1 MRVLMLG
8 WEFPPYVSGGLGTA
22 CYNIARSLSRKG
34 TEVLFFMPNMPGR
47 GRVDING
54 RLSVVGV
61 SGAAVG
67 QSFET
72 EHILR
77 ESRDLWASRL
87 VIQAVDSPLFPY
99 ATQETY
105 EESIQRMRSAGFSES
120 LVKGQQAGSES
131 RLQLTGGYGPN
142 LMDEVYRYGLTVAAL
157 AQKESFDV
165 IHAHDWMTYPA
176 AILVKRLTGKP
187 LVTHIHATE
196 FDRSG
201 LNKNA
206 AVARIEWAGM
216 NEADTVVAVSHYTKN
231 LVVQEYA
238 LPEKKVVVVHNAV
251 SRSEAQQQ
259 YKVPALCQQEKRVL
273 FMGRVTFQKGPD
285 YFVEA
290 ARMVL
295 NRIKGV
301 HFIMAGSG
309 DMLPKIVKRVAQLR
323 MGKHFHFTGFLRGAE
338 VDRMYAQSSLYVMPS
353 VSEPFGIAPLEALC
367 FDVPVL
373 ITRQSGVA
381 EVLKHALRVDFW
393 DVREMANTICA
404 VLSYPTLMQEVV
416 SRCREEIKDI
426 TWDKAAMRLND
437 VYRGLTGKG
446 E

>member
-8 WEFPPYVSGGLGTA
+8 WEFPPYMSGGLGTA

-34 TEVLFFMPNMPGR
+34 TEVLFLMPTMPGK
-47 GRVDING
+47 GRVDLDS
-54 RLSVVGV
+54 RLSVVGA
-61 SGAAVG
+61 SGAFVEDDW
-67 QSFET
+67 ET
-72 EHILR
+72 EAILR
-77 ESRDLWASRL
+77 ESRELWSNRL
-87 VIQAVDSPLFPY
+87 VMQKIQSPLFPY

-105 EESIQRMRSAGFSES
+105 EECLSRLRQTEEAERA
-120 LVKGQQAGSES
+120 VKTSGSEIHS
-131 RLQLTGGYGPN
+131 RLELAGGYGSN
-142 LMDEVYRYGLTVAAL
+142 LMEEVYRYGLAA
-157 AQKESFDV
+157 AAIARKESFDV

-176 AILVKRLTGKP
+176 GILLKQLTGKP

-201 LNKNA
+201 QHKNPM
-206 AVARIEWAGM
+206 VSHIEWVGM
-216 NEADTVVAVSHYTKN
+216 TEADMVVAVSHYTKN
-231 LVVQEYA
+231 LVMREYA
-238 LPEKKVVVVHNAV
+238 IPDTKVVVVHNAV
-251 SRSEAQQQ
+251 SRSDAQEI
-259 YKVPALCQQEKRVL
+259 YRVPALCRQEKRVL
-273 FMGRVTFQKGPD
+273 FMGRVTYQKGPD

-290 ARMVL
+290 ARLVL

-309 DMLPKIVKRVAQLR
+309 DMLPKMVRRVAQLR
-323 MGKHFHFTGFLRGAE
+323 MGRHFHFTGFLRGAE
-338 VDRMYAQSSLYVMPS
+338 VDRMYAESSLYVMPS

-393 DVREMANTICA
+393 DVKEMANIICA
-404 VLSYPTLMQEVV
+404 VLSYPTLMKEAV
-416 SRCREEIKDI
+416 SRCQEEIKGI
-426 TWDKAAMRLND
+426 TWDKAATRLNT
-437 VYRGLTGKG
+437 VYNILSGKG

>member
-8 WEFPPYVSGGLGTA
+8 WEFPPYMSGGLGTA

-34 TEVLFFMPNMPGR
+34 TEVLFLMPSMPGNER
-47 GRVDING
+47 INIDG
-54 RLSVVGV
+54 RLSVIGA
-61 SGAAVG
+61 SGAAT
-67 QSFET
+67 ET
-72 EHILR
+72 NEATENILR
-77 ESRDLWASRL
+77 ESRNLWANRL
-87 VIQAVDSPLFPY
+87 VVRPVESPLFPY

-105 EESIQRMRSAGFSES
+105 EECLRNLRNTAFADRLARSQRAASM
-120 LVKGQQAGSES
+120 S
-131 RLQLTGGYGPN
+131 RLELAGGYGPN
-142 LMDEVYRYGLTVAAL
+142 LMDEVYRYGLAVATL
-157 AQKESFDV
+157 ARKESFDV

-176 AILVKRLTGKP
+176 AILLKLLTGKP

-196 FDRSG
+196 YDRSG
-201 LNKNA
+201 QNKNP
-206 AVARIEWAGM
+206 AVSHIEWAGM
-216 NEADTVVAVSHYTKN
+216 TEADMVVAVSHYTKN
-231 LVVQEYA
+231 LVMKEYSI
-238 LPEKKVVVVHNAV
+238 PERKVTVVHNAV

-259 YKVPALCQQEKRVL
+259 NKIPAVCQQEKRVL

-290 ARMVL
+290 ARLVL
-295 NRIKGV
+295 NRIQGV

-309 DMLPKIVKRVAQLR
+309 DMLPKMVRRVAQLR

-404 VLSYPTLMQEVV
+404 VLSYPTLMQEAV
-416 SRCREEIKDI
+416 SRCREEIKGI
-426 TWDKAAMRLND
+426 TWDKAATRLND
-437 VYRGLTGKG
+437 VYHDLMGKG
-446 E
+446 K